1 MFLENAFKTYFWQ
14 IFSFIIRIGSL
25 FIITPF
31 ISSNKELF
39 GVYTLC
45 ISLTMMFNYIDFG
58 FLRSASKFCSEKYS
72 ENNFADEIS
81 YLGFGSFMT
90 ILFSI
95 VIIVLLILFSI
106 DPSLIIKGVSGS
118 NNLLEIKKLFLI
130 LAISSPTYILHRIV
144 QVVYEIRIKSF
155 LYNRVYIIV
164 NSFNIISAIY
174 FFSGDNYNLI
184 GYFITLQILNFLSLS
199 ISIIDIGI
207 RYKYPYLK
215 FISALKFDI
224 KIFNT
229 TKKIALSSIL
239 IIISWIIFIEI
250 DSLFIINKFGAEKLA
265 VFSIAFT
272 FFTIIRFIFST
283 ICGPFTVKFNY
294 HTNDLIYLNIFI
306 KKTLLILFPVFIII
320 TINFLSIS
328 KNFVLSWVGDGYFE
342 SSNISFLFILSF
354 TFSAISFVTA
364 AYLTTIQDLKKLN
377 IISSLQPVAF
387 WVLVLV
393 FSTFFL
399 NLYNFIAL
407 KISIIIFTDF
417 ILFLILVKK
426 VNLNIIKFLKIN
438 LSNLLLPL
446 ILITLFNYCFLHL
459 LPVEKSK
466 INLLLVI
473 SYFGITFFIGL
484 GSLILVSKDHRKILF
499 RLKNMFIK

>member
-1 MFLENAFKTYFWQ
+1 MFLENSFKTYFWQ
-14 IFSFIIRIGSL
+14 IFSFLIRIGSL

-72 ENNFADEIS
+72 ENNFNEEITF
-81 YLGFGSFMT
+81 LGFGSFMT
-90 ILFSI
+90 ILFS
-95 VIIVLLILFSI
+95 VIIIALLILFSI
-106 DPSLIIKGVSGS
+106 DPSLIVKGVSES

-130 LAISSPTYILHRIV
+130 LAISSPTYIFHRII

-229 TKKIALSSIL
+229 TKKIALSSFL
-239 IIISWIIFIEI
+239 IITSWIIFMEI
-250 DSLFIINKFGAEKLA
+250 DSLYISNKFGAEKLA
-265 VFSIAFT
+265 IFSIALT
-272 FFTIIRFIFST
+272 FFTIIRFVFST
-283 ICGPFTVKFNY
+283 IFAPFTVRFNY

-306 KKTLLILFPVFIII
+306 KKTLLILFPVFTIIC
-320 TINFLSIS
+320 INFLSIS
-328 KNFVLSWVGDGYFE
+328 ENFILSWVGDGYLE
-342 SSNISFLFILSF
+342 SSNISFLFVLSF
-354 TFSAISFVTA
+354 IFSAISFVA
-364 AYLTTIQDLKKLN
+364 SAYLTTVQDLKSLN
-377 IISSLQPVAF
+377 IISFLQPVVF

-393 FSTFFL
+393 YSTFFL
-399 NLYNFIAL
+399 KLFNFVAL
-407 KISIIIFTDF
+407 KLAIIIFTDL
-417 ILFLILVKK
+417 ILFLVLVKK
-426 VNLNIIKFLKIN
+426 VNLNIITFLKTN

-446 ILITLFNYCFLHL
+446 ILIALFNYCFLHL
-459 LPVEKSK
+459 LPFEKSK

-473 SYFGITFFIGL
+473 SYFGVTSFIGL
-484 GSLILVSKDHRKILF
+484 GSLILTSRNHQKIIF
-499 RLKNMFIK
+499 KLKNIFIN